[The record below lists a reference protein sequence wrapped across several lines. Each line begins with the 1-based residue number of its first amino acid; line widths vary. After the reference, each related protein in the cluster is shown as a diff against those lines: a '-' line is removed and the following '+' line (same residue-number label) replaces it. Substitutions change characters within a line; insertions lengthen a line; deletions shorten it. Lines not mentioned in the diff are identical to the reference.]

1 MNRYFVSLVAASIV
15 TITQLSAQATVPAAQ
30 ETTEYARFSQKYES
44 MFGQKPDEA
53 IWNSRKA
60 KCSKCCGNTCNG
72 GTCHSRKSGK
82 KSELA

>member
-44 MFGQKPDEA
+44 MFGQKPNTS
-53 IWNSRKA
+53 IWNLGNDSCRSACKS
-60 KCSKCCGNTCNG
+60 CSGCKTSC
-72 GTCHSRKSGK
+72 
-82 KSELA
+82 